1 MVNKI
6 TFNALNIRQ
15 HLKAFNLMIRN
26 PRFWATQI
34 VTVGIAVTH
43 DLLERYGFL
52 SSDLADF
59 LPVSLFWI
67 PLIYVALRFGSMG
80 SITTAVVVL
89 LANISNWL
97 YMQRSTTITSEILLV
112 VIAIA
117 ISLIVGRQVDQ
128 TTKAQRQAQT
138 YADSTARRV
147 EDERRRLSLAL
158 HDDPIQTLISVCHE
172 IDTIKV
178 QNSLENNELFAVR
191 KTITKVIENLRD
203 VSVGLHPPIL
213 DDIGITSAVR
223 DLLRESGERMGFE
236 FEFSVSGEELPL
248 RGDIRLSLFRIAQ
261 EALRNIE
268 RHANAKHVQVG
279 ISFTNLEVRLDV
291 IDDGVGFD
299 LNKLRND
306 DNIGSHLGLSSI
318 SERIDMC
325 GGKLELW
332 SKPAKGTR
340 ITVKIPSHNG

>member
-1 MVNKI
+1 VVSKR
-6 TFNALNIRQ
+6 TFSALNIKR
-15 HLKAFNLMIRN
+15 HLKAFYLMSRN
-26 PRFWATQI
+26 PRFWASQ
-34 VTVGIAVTH
+34 VATVGIAVTH
-43 DLLERYGFL
+43 DLFERSGFL

-80 SITTAVVVL
+80 SITTAVVVI

-112 VIAIA
+112 LITIVVSI
-117 ISLIVGRQVDQ
+117 IVGRQVDQ
-128 TTKAQRQAQT
+128 TTEAQRRAQT

-147 EDERRRLSLAL
+147 EDERRRLSLEL
-158 HDDPIQTLISVCHE
+158 HDDAIQTLISVCHE
-172 IDTIKV
+172 IDTMKV
-178 QNSLENNELFAVR
+178 QTLSENDDLLAVR

-213 DDIGITSAVR
+213 DDIGIASAVR

-236 FEFSVSGEELPL
+236 FEFNVSGEEPRL
-248 RGDIRLSLFRIAQ
+248 RGDIKLSLFRIAQ

-279 ISFTNLEVRLDV
+279 ISFNDLEVRLD
-291 IDDGVGFD
+291 ITDDGVGFD
-299 LNKLRND
+299 LNKLQNE

-340 ITVKIPSHNG
+340 ITAKIPSRNG